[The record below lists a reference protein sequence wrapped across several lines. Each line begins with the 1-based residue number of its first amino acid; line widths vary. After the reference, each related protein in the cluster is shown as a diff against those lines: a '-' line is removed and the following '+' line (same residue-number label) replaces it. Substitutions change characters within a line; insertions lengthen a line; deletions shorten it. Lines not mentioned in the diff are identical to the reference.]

1 MNGDQY
7 RAGDNAKMID
17 RSTGRAHLFNLSV
30 TVLKADHYRDLFLQ
44 IIHELP
50 LGDII
55 PLFITVTAN
64 ADDCKSVTFTQQLVD
79 SRTLI
84 CSFVNLIKF

>member
-17 RSTGRAHLFNLSV
+17 RSTGHLFNLSV
-30 TVLKADHYRDLFLQ
+30 AVLKADHYRDLFPQ

-55 PLFITVTAN
+55 PLFIIATAN